1 MQKTDTRFSIVD
13 FLIIVAMLLIVVGM
27 FGQRLH
33 RTAGK
38 AKPSAAATSVAEPS
52 GR

>member
-1 MQKTDTRFSIVD
+1 MRKTETGFSIVD

-33 RTAGK
+33 RTAGNGR
-38 AKPSAAATSVAEPS
+38 PSAATSVAEPS